1 MPRRLREVV
10 ESWAALSSDV
20 ACRVAVTIMLRRG
33 YYKRAAS
40 QLLIPHPR
48 SLAALCKL
56 PFFLYLC
63 AMKSKGGTRPDTPSP
78 YAQWAIEFTVVAR
91 EFCEHLANPAEQTSG
106 QLTEWLH
113 AFLPLL
119 YYKAARIP
127 TRPEAEEEYVPQ
139 VLTEP
144 EYEMFRLRL
153 AELLG
158 HNDEFAGT
166 GLCSERDVELVG
178 PNPALSEVLADIYQ
192 YLYDFLALYRG
203 GDEKRMWQALGYVQA
218 TFLSRWGGEL
228 LIALRWLRVLLA
240 EEFRQI
246 LEEGE

>member
-1 MPRRLREVV
+1 M
-10 ESWAALSSDV
+10 
-20 ACRVAVTIMLRRG
+20 
-33 YYKRAAS
+33 
-40 QLLIPHPR
+40 
-48 SLAALCKL
+48 
-56 PFFLYLC
+56 
-63 AMKSKGGTRPDTPSP
+63 
-78 YAQWAIEFTVVAR
+78 
-91 EFCEHLANPAEQTSG
+91 
-106 QLTEWLH
+106 
-113 AFLPLL
+113 
-119 YYKAARIP
+119 
-127 TRPEAEEEYVPQ
+127 
-139 VLTEP
+139 LTEP

-203 GDEKRMWQALGYVQA
+203 GDEERMWQALGYVQA

>member
-1 MPRRLREVV
+1 
-10 ESWAALSSDV
+10 
-20 ACRVAVTIMLRRG
+20 
-33 YYKRAAS
+33 
-40 QLLIPHPR
+40 
-48 SLAALCKL
+48 
-56 PFFLYLC
+56 
-63 AMKSKGGTRPDTPSP
+63 MKSKGDARADTPSP

-91 EFCEHLANPAEQTSG
+91 EFCEHLANPAEQTCG

-113 AFLPLL
+113 AILPLL

-166 GLCSERDVELVG
+166 GLCSECDVELVG

-203 GDEKRMWQALGYVQA
+203 GDEERMWQALGYVQA